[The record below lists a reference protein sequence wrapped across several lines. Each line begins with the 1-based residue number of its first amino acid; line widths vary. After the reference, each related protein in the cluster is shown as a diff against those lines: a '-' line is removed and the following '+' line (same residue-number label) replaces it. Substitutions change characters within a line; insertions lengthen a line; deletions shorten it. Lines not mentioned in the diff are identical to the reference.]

1 MKMSYLVGLTG
12 GIASG
17 KSVVSNY
24 LKQKGIPII
33 DADVV
38 AREVVEPGTKGLQKI
53 VDHFGT
59 DYLISEQTLDR
70 KKLGQLIFSN
80 EAAREQLAVFLDQ
93 AILDRMQELTAAY
106 RTRQEPL
113 IVWDMALL
121 IEKNYQSLVDE
132 VLLVSVA
139 PDIQVER
146 LMARDHISAKEAKQ
160 KIASQLPLQ
169 EKKRFADLWID
180 NSGTLDETYRQIDH
194 WLENLKERM

>member
-59 DYLISEQTLDR
+59 DYLTSEQTLDR

-106 RTRQEPL
+106 RARQEPL

>member
-1 MKMSYLVGLTG
+1 MSYLVGLTG

-38 AREVVEPGTKGLQKI
+38 AREVVEPGTRGLQKI

-59 DYLISEQTLDR
+59 DYLTSEQTLDR

>member
-1 MKMSYLVGLTG
+1 MSYLVGLTG

-59 DYLISEQTLDR
+59 DYLTSEQTLDR

>member
-1 MKMSYLVGLTG
+1 MSYLVGLTG

-59 DYLISEQTLDR
+59 DYLTFEQTLDR

-106 RTRQEPL
+106 RARQEPL

-139 PDIQVER
+139 PNIQVER

>member
-59 DYLISEQTLDR
+59 DYLTSEQTLDR

-106 RTRQEPL
+106 RARQEPL

-139 PDIQVER
+139 PNIQVER

>member
-1 MKMSYLVGLTG
+1 MSYLVGLTG

-38 AREVVEPGTKGLQKI
+38 AREVVEPGTRGLQKI

-59 DYLISEQTLDR
+59 DYLTSEQTLDR

-93 AILDRMQELTAAY
+93 TILDRMQELTAAY

-169 EKKRFADLWID
+169 EKKRFADLLVD

-194 WLENLKERM
+194 WLKNLKERM

>member
-1 MKMSYLVGLTG
+1 MSYLVGLTG

-33 DADVV
+33 DVDVV
-38 AREVVEPGTKGLQKI
+38 AREVVEPGTRGLQKI

-59 DYLISEQTLDR
+59 DYLTSEQTLDR

-169 EKKRFADLWID
+169 EKKRFADLLVD

>member
-1 MKMSYLVGLTG
+1 MSYLVGLTG

-38 AREVVEPGTKGLQKI
+38 AREVVEPGTRGLQKI

-59 DYLISEQTLDR
+59 DYLTSEQTLDR

-80 EAAREQLAVFLDQ
+80 EAAREQLAIFLDQ

>member
-38 AREVVEPGTKGLQKI
+38 AREVVEPGTRGLQKI

-59 DYLISEQTLDR
+59 DYLTSEQTLDR

-106 RTRQEPL
+106 RARQEPL

-139 PDIQVER
+139 PNIQVER

>member
-1 MKMSYLVGLTG
+1 MSYLVGLTG

-59 DYLISEQTLDR
+59 DYLTSEQTLDR

-106 RTRQEPL
+106 RARQEPL

-139 PDIQVER
+139 PNIQVER

>member
-1 MKMSYLVGLTG
+1 MSYLVGLTG

-59 DYLISEQTLDR
+59 DYLTSEQTLDR

-169 EKKRFADLWID
+169 EKKRFADLLVD

>member
-38 AREVVEPGTKGLQKI
+38 AREVVEPGTRGLQKI

-59 DYLISEQTLDR
+59 DYLTSEQTLDR

>member
-59 DYLISEQTLDR
+59 DYLTSEQTLDR

-139 PDIQVER
+139 PNIQVER

>member
-38 AREVVEPGTKGLQKI
+38 AREVVEPGTRGLQKI

-59 DYLISEQTLDR
+59 DYLTSEQTLDR

-106 RTRQEPL
+106 RTRQESL

>member
-1 MKMSYLVGLTG
+1 MSYLVGLTG

-59 DYLISEQTLDR
+59 DYLTSEQTLDR

-106 RTRQEPL
+106 RARQEPL

-194 WLENLKERM
+194 WLKNLKERM

>member
-1 MKMSYLVGLTG
+1 MSYLVGLTG

-59 DYLISEQTLDR
+59 DYLTSEQTLDR

-93 AILDRMQELTAAY
+93 AILDRMQGLTAAY

>member
-1 MKMSYLVGLTG
+1 MSYLVGLTG

-59 DYLISEQTLDR
+59 DYLTSEQTLDR

-139 PDIQVER
+139 PNIQVER

>member
-1 MKMSYLVGLTG
+1 MSYLVGLTG

-59 DYLISEQTLDR
+59 DYLTSEQTLDR

-106 RTRQEPL
+106 RARQEPL

>member
-1 MKMSYLVGLTG
+1 MSYLVGLTG

-59 DYLISEQTLDR
+59 DYLTFEQTLDR